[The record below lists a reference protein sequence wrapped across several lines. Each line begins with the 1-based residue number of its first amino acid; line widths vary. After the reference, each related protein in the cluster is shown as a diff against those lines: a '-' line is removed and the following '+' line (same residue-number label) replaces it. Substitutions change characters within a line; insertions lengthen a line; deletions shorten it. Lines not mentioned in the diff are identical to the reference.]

1 MSPDNSSDANIFS
14 FDGKNL
20 SKLTESVD
28 KLINSENATRKQVAP
43 DKAVDPSAESM
54 KHAFKSLI
62 SSLMVDDHGG
72 TFNLDDFK
80 KVAGKPTLPY
90 NMLLT
95 ALSNSSDISCRLFA
109 CEWLATLASVQKTS
123 EEDKTLKS
131 DSGYVDVSAEG
142 SDNFFEKIKK
152 NVSNTPAFF
161 ERKWGVFP
169 QKLIEDKLPE
179 YLRRLGKWES
189 TGDSPE
195 NAKEVLGQI
204 KHLRALLR
212 SPNLNN
218 SSHVIPGSVEQLS
231 TELESDATDRYSQS
245 SGDAGTDREFSIA
258 SEGESED
265 EDPSF
270 NASQSSDVFDKGR
283 LERDVR
289 HLLSRFEQSDALS
302 IHDFL
307 LFSEVQDRLE
317 AKADLGSIMGSLE
330 PFVKRLAE
338 GISDSPIGDS
348 AISEQQQ
355 EFLNSLILDASMLQ
369 TLDAAVSEKI
379 KSYLELILPMAKEAS
394 AMAEKDTIQNDFTK
408 IDDFIKAGCQLPMS
422 ANQQASL
429 KAVLLSVSQH
439 KQAVSDRKLKASLKR
454 SSINKHSQ
462 AVKKHTD
469 DAATIESHLREH
481 PIYNVE
487 LMQLLAVVSGH
498 EDADILQSTFSLPR
512 QQNVVDSSVDQG
524 VTLAMPKNPKE
535 KSISLQRN
543 LDGTRSLKVQRENGS
558 NREFS
563 ELISPRLPSC
573 PRNGPPKKSRG

>member
-72 TFNLDDFK
+72 TFNLKNFK
-80 KVAGKPTLPY
+80 QVAGKPTLPY
-90 NMLLT
+90 NRLLT

-123 EEDKTLKS
+123 EEDKTPKS
-131 DSGYVDVSAEG
+131 DSGSVDVSAEG

-161 ERKWGVFP
+161 QSQWGVFP
-169 QKLIEDKLPE
+169 QKKIEDKLPE
-179 YLRRLGKWES
+179 YLGRLGKWER

-195 NAKEVLGQI
+195 NADEVLGQI
-204 KHLRALLR
+204 EHLRALLS

-218 SSHVIPGSVEQLS
+218 RSHVIPPSVERLS
-231 TELESDATDRYSQS
+231 EALLRNAKDPYSRSSDDALTDNELES
-245 SGDAGTDREFSIA
+245 A

-265 EDPSF
+265 ENNP
-270 NASQSSDVFDKGR
+270 SQSSDVFDGGR

-369 TLDAAVSEKI
+369 TFDAAVSEKI

-408 IDDFIKAGCQLPMS
+408 IDDFINAGCQLPIS

-439 KQAVSDRKLKASLKR
+439 KQAVSDRKLKASYR
-454 SSINKHSQ
+454 SRSKKKHFQ
-462 AVKKHTD
+462 AVQKHTD
-469 DAATIESHLREH
+469 DAATIERHLREH

-524 VTLAMPKNPKE
+524 VTLAMPKNPKK
-535 KSISLQRN
+535 KSVGLQSHLN
-543 LDGTRSLKVQRENGS
+543 DARSLKVQNENGS

-563 ELISPRLPSC
+563 KHISPRLPSF